1 MTAPV
6 TADDTPTPLAEPV
19 HDACIQHAI
28 VCTVRSAKPAKPRT
42 TDLQI
47 RGIPVKSRDALR
59 RKAESK
65 GLSMSQYLIDLIGRE
80 VETMPLDQW
89 IAWVR
94 KNPPVDIGM
103 SAADLLKEVR
113 DEEDAR
119 WDEYFGFSRPAQG

>member
-1 MTAPV
+1 MK
-6 TADDTPTPLAEPV
+6 
-19 HDACIQHAI
+19 
-28 VCTVRSAKPAKPRT
+28 AKT

-47 RGIPVKSRDALR
+47 RGIPVKTRDALR

-65 GLSMSQYLIDLIGRE
+65 GLSMSQYLIDLIRRE
-80 VETMPLDQW
+80 VETMPLEQW

-119 WDEYFGFSRPAQG
+119 WDEYFGFNRPAQG

>member
-1 MTAPV
+1 MK
-6 TADDTPTPLAEPV
+6 
-19 HDACIQHAI
+19 
-28 VCTVRSAKPAKPRT
+28 AKT

-47 RGIPVKSRDALR
+47 RGIPVKTRDALR

-80 VETMPLDQW
+80 VETMPLEQW

>member
-1 MTAPV
+1 VKT
-6 TADDTPTPLAEPV
+6 
-19 HDACIQHAI
+19 
-28 VCTVRSAKPAKPRT
+28 KT

-47 RGIPVKSRDALR
+47 RGIPVKTRDALR

-119 WDEYFGFSRPAQG
+119 WDEYFGFNRPAQG

>member
-1 MTAPV
+1 M
-6 TADDTPTPLAEPV
+6 
-19 HDACIQHAI
+19 
-28 VCTVRSAKPAKPRT
+28 KPKT

-47 RGIPVKSRDALR
+47 RGIPVKTRDALR

-89 IAWVR
+89 IAWVG

>member
-1 MTAPV
+1 V
-6 TADDTPTPLAEPV
+6 
-19 HDACIQHAI
+19 
-28 VCTVRSAKPAKPRT
+28 KPKT

-47 RGIPVKSRDALR
+47 RGIPVKTRDALR